1 MSTQNVNAASTHP
14 LFDAVNA
21 NRTQKTTAS
30 DDMQNNFLNLL
41 ITQLKNQDPLN
52 PTDANQMTAQLSQIS
67 TVSGIEKLNATM
79 DKLLGSYNSAQNM
92 QAAAMIGKTVFIAGN
107 EMDNQGQGS
116 VGGLELAGAA
126 DQVLVDIK
134 DSAGNK
140 VFSQELGAM
149 QSGIAS
155 FFWDGNLAD
164 GTPAPEGVYRFSV
177 EASMGGKPI
186 EASALQAGT
195 ISALT
200 MLPNG
205 ISLQVGDN
213 KTIGF
218 ADIRQ
223 ILN

>member
-1 MSTQNVNAASTHP
+1 MSTQNVGAASTHP

-21 NRTQKTTAS
+21 SKTQKTDAS
-30 DDMQNNFLNLL
+30 DDMQNKFLNLL

-79 DKLLGSYNSAQNM
+79 DKLLNSYTSAQNM

-107 EMDNQGQGS
+107 EIDHQGQGG
-116 VGGLELAGAA
+116 VAGLELAGAA

-134 DSAGNK
+134 DAAGNK
-140 VFSQELGAM
+140 VFSQDLGAM

-164 GTPAPEGVYRFSV
+164 GTPAPEGVYRFNI

-186 EASALQAGT
+186 EASLLQAGT